1 MLEMSVRC
9 SQRVFTLWWCNK
21 VKEHFG
27 THFKAMKMVCGKCEA
42 QASGPKVH

>member
-1 MLEMSVRC
+1 MSVRC
-9 SQRVFTLWWCNK
+9 SQRVVTSSESKK